1 MVIMANIPSLERKL
15 IKSELKQRSEEGCDT
30 HEISERVTTALL
42 RRDNNEELHE
52 LYEELMALPIVP
64 ASLMVIHGITNTSRF
79 SAKL

>member
-1 MVIMANIPSLERKL
+1 MAKVPSLERKL

-52 LYEELMALPIVP
+52 LYEELMACQSIKV
-64 ASLMVIHGITNTSRF
+64 SLMSSHPLLRR
-79 SAKL
+79 